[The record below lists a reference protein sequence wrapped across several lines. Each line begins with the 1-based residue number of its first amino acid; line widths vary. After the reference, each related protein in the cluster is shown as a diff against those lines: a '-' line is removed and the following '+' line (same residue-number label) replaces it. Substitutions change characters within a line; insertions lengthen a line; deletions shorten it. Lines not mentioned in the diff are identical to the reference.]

1 MITHRTKIAFVATAM
16 ALGLGT
22 AGLSACSTGAT
33 PVTPASPA
41 ASVATS
47 SAPAAPSSAATSNA
61 AKPASSA
68 SSAGQATQPTATKT
82 TPSATISANSVVFVQ
97 DCVTGNTLQKP
108 KKFVLNCD
116 GSKIELTNLTWSSW
130 GGSSASASGRV
141 AYWDQSEGPDLDWQA
156 RITVSNKRNLEA
168 TQQYGTVTITHVG
181 NTPEGRAT
189 TKSYPLS

>member
-1 MITHRTKIAFVATAM
+1 MITHHRSKIAFVATAM
-16 ALGLGT
+16 VLGLGT

-47 SAPAAPSSAATSNA
+47 SAPAPAATSTA
-61 AKPASSA
+61 TMPAPA
-68 SSAGQATQPTATKT
+68 PSSAGQATAPTATKT
-82 TPSATISANSVVFVQ
+82 SPSVTIPANSAVFVK
-97 DCVTGNTLQKP
+97 DCVSGNTLQKP

-116 GSKIELTNLTWSSW
+116 GSKIELTNLSWSSW
-130 GGSSASASGRV
+130 GGSSASATGRV

-156 RITVSNKRNLEA
+156 RITLSNKRNMEA
-168 TQQYGTVTITHVG
+168 NQQYGTVTITHVG